1 MKVSILY
8 GKETLSTAGKKGYVL
23 SVNVSGGKIVSY
35 TCADENEKRF
45 TIDADSV
52 KSVKEKIVYVDGG
65 KGAAGEPLRKPRQA
79 RVRLRRGVPRQTD
92 RFHRG
97 EKRASLRPFG
107 RKKILR
113 RRYRLRRRGNS

>member
-45 TIDADSV
+45 TID
-52 KSVKEKIVYVDGG
+52 EIG
-65 KGAAGEPLRKPRQA
+65 
-79 RVRLRRGVPRQTD
+79 
-92 RFHRG
+92 
-97 EKRASLRPFG
+97 RASCRERVLAG
-107 RKKILR
+107 V
-113 RRYRLRRRGNS
+113 

>member
-65 KGAAGEPLRKPRQA
+65 KGAASLF
-79 RVRLRRGVPRQTD
+79 D
-92 RFHRG
+92 S
-97 EKRASLRPFG
+97 ASPCSTAKG
-107 RKKILR
+107 RT
-113 RRYRLRRRGNS
+113 SAD